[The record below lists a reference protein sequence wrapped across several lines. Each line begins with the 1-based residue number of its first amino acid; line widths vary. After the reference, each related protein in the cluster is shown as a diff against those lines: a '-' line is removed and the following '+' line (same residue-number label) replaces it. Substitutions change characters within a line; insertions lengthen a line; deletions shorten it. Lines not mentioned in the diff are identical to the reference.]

1 MDATL
6 ALTFDDVL
14 LLPARSAL
22 LPREA
27 DLRTRFTRE
36 LSLNL
41 PLLSAAMDS
50 VTGANAAICLAQA
63 GGVGVI
69 HRNCTPRAQAEEVR
83 RVKKHESGVISDPVT
98 AGKQASVRDVLELM
112 QKHAI
117 SGVPVMDG
125 ARAVGIVTSRDLRFE
140 KSMDTA
146 VSKVMTPAERLVT
159 VREGAGAEEV
169 EALLHRHRIEK
180 VLVVDEG
187 GNLRG
192 LITVKDI
199 QKSSDHPNAC
209 RDAQGRLLVAAAV
222 GVGDDADERVEELLG
237 VGVDA
242 IVVDTAHGHS
252 ASVLARVSKIKKEHP
267 QAQVIGGNIATAEA
281 ARDLAEA
288 GADAV
293 KIGIGPGSI
302 CTTRIVA
309 GVGVPQIHAIEQA
322 RLGLKNSDVALIAD
336 GGVRSSGD
344 IAKCIAAGAHAVMV
358 GGLLAGTDESPGEI
372 EMYQGRSYKSY
383 RGMGS
388 LGALQQGAKDRYF
401 QHGADS
407 ADELVPEGIEGR
419 VPYKGPMRKVI
430 HQLMGGLR
438 ASMGYTGNATIEEM
452 RTRARFVRITNA
464 GMKESHVHDVSIVKE
479 APNYRGE

>member
-14 LLPARSAL
+14 LLPARSAF

-252 ASVLARVSKIKKEHP
+252 ASVLARVSKIKKAHP